1 MPETAI
7 PPFQTRPLA
16 MHLVAGF
23 CLGEYD
29 YRTIS
34 DAYGLTQFGV
44 QIEVSPSQKKLSL
57 HHWHQANDE
66 VVYMLS
72 GEVFLL
78 EKDEKVWCKGD
89 ATCWPAAVLTV
100 HHVESRRGADA
111 SYQTVRTGNKQ
122 DAMYY
127 SSSLD
132 NL

>member
-29 YRTIS
+29 YRIIG
-34 DAYGLTQFGV
+34 DACELTQFGV

-66 VVYMLS
+66 VVHMLS

-78 EKDEKVWCKGD
+78 EEDEKIGAKVMQPVGQQRFSQSITLR
-89 ATCWPAAVLTV
+89 AGGVLTRPIRRLKRAINRTLCTT
-100 HHVESRRGADA
+100 HHH
-111 SYQTVRTGNKQ
+111 
-122 DAMYY
+122 
-127 SSSLD
+127 
-132 NL
+132 